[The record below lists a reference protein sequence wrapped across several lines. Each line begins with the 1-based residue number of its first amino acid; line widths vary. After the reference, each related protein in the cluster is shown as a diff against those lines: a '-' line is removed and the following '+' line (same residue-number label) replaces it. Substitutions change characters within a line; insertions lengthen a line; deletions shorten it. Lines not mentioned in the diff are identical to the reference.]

1 MFDFK
6 LKCFDLKLLICIQ
19 KYLLITFN
27 TSSPNKKY
35 VTIPSKMKEINH
47 VKIVFLS
54 NRMVFEAF
62 VAFM

>member
-6 LKCFDLKLLICIQ
+6 FKCFDLKLLICIQ

-27 TSSPNKKY
+27 TISTNKKY

-47 VKIVFLS
+47 G
-54 NRMVFEAF
+54 
-62 VAFM
+62 